1 MVCHSSHPYRG
12 GTCLKTRR
20 SLYDSPWRGIL
31 YLLPGLLTYTLFVLV
46 PVVQTII
53 LGGMEWSG
61 MGAKKFIGLQNYAEL
76 FSDPIFFQSLVNNAT
91 LVLFIMA
98 LPTLLGLF
106 LATIIE
112 LNNFTYRKVFEVAF
126 FMPYILSLVVVG
138 VIWRWIYNPAFG
150 VLNVLL
156 TKVGLPSLTRA
167 WLGDSQTA
175 LASVGF
181 TGTWVHYGFA
191 MVIFLA
197 GYRKISPD
205 LYDAIALD
213 GGGGWQKF
221 RHVALPSLTNE
232 IMVVS
237 VYLFIN
243 SLKTFDLVYVMT
255 KGGPGYAT
263 NVLSLYVFKNAFQY
277 NRNGYAAALAVTLMI
292 IIFSITLLVTQVR
305 KRYEQET

>member
-1 MVCHSSHPYRG
+1 M
-12 GTCLKTRR
+12 
-20 SLYDSPWRGIL
+20 L
-31 YLLPGLLTYTLFVLV
+31 YLLPGLLTYTVFILF
-46 PVVQTII
+46 PVIQTVI
-53 LGGMEWSG
+53 LGSMEWNG
-61 MGAKKFIGLQNYAEL
+61 MGAKKFVGLQNYLEL
-76 FSDPIFFQSLVNNAT
+76 FSDPIFFQSLSNNAV
-91 LVLFIMA
+91 LVLFIMV

-112 LNNFTYRKVFEVAF
+112 LNNFTYRKLFEVAF

-150 VLNVLL
+150 VLNQLL
-156 TKVGLPSLTRA
+156 NRVGLSSLGRA

-197 GYRKISPD
+197 GYRKISPS
-205 LYDAIALD
+205 LYDAVALD
-213 GGGGWQKF
+213 GGNGWHKF
-221 RHVALPSLTNE
+221 WYVALPSLTNE

-277 NRNGYAAALAVTLMI
+277 NRNGYAAALAVTLML
-292 IIFSITLLVTQVR
+292 IIFTITLVVTQVR
-305 KRYEQET
+305 KRYEQNS

>member
-1 MVCHSSHPYRG
+1 MKSH
-12 GTCLKTRR
+12 R

-31 YLLPGLLTYTLFVLV
+31 YLLPGFLTYTLFVLI

-53 LGGMEWSG
+53 LGSMEWSG
-61 MGAKKFIGLQNYAEL
+61 MGEKKFVGLQNYLEL
-76 FSDPIFFQSLVNNAT
+76 FSDPIFFQSLANNAL
-91 LVLFIMA
+91 LVLYIMA

-156 TKVGLPSLTRA
+156 AKVGLPFLGRA

-205 LYDAIALD
+205 LYDAVSLD
-213 GGGGWQKF
+213 GGNGLHKF
-221 RHVALPSLTNE
+221 WYVALPSLTNE

-292 IIFSITLLVTQVR
+292 IIFSITLMVTQVR
-305 KRYEQET
+305 KRYEQNA

>member
-1 MVCHSSHPYRG
+1 MKSH
-12 GTCLKTRR
+12 R
-20 SLYDSPWRGIL
+20 SLYDSTWRGIL
-31 YLLPGLLTYTLFVLV
+31 YLLPGLITYTLFILV

-53 LGGMEWSG
+53 MGSMEWSG
-61 MGAKKFIGLQNYAEL
+61 LGAKQFIGLQNYQKI
-76 FSDPIFFQSLVNNAT
+76 FTDPIFFQSLGNNAT
-91 LVLFIMA
+91 LVVYIMA
-98 LPTLLGLF
+98 LPLLLGLF

-112 LNNFTYRKVFEVAF
+112 LNNFTYRKLFEVAF

-150 VLNVLL
+150 VLNAFF
-156 TKVGLPSLTRA
+156 TTIGLPFLGQA
-167 WLGDSQTA
+167 WLGDSKTA

-197 GYRKISPD
+197 GYRKISPS
-205 LYDAIALD
+205 LYDAVALD
-213 GGGGWQKF
+213 GGNGWHKF
-221 RHVALPSLTNE
+221 RHVGLPSLTNE
-232 IMVVS
+232 IMVVL

-277 NRNGYAAALAVTLMI
+277 NRNGYAAALAVTLML
-292 IIFSITLLVTQVR
+292 IIFSITLVVTQVR
-305 KRYEQET
+305 KQYEQNT

>member
-1 MVCHSSHPYRG
+1 MKSH
-12 GTCLKTRR
+12 R

-31 YLLPGLLTYTLFVLV
+31 YLLPGLLLYVLFVLV

-53 LGGMEWSG
+53 LGSMEWSG
-61 MGAKKFIGLQNYAEL
+61 MGAKRFVGLQNYAEL
-76 FSDPIFFQSLVNNAT
+76 FGDPIFFQSLANNAT
-91 LVLFIMA
+91 LVLFIMV

-112 LNNFTYRKVFEVAF
+112 LNNFTTRKVFEVAF

-156 TKVGLPSLTRA
+156 TKMGLPFLTQA

-175 LASVGF
+175 LASVGI

-213 GGGGWQKF
+213 GGGGWAKF

-292 IIFSITLLVTQVR
+292 IIFSITVMVTQVR
-305 KRYEQET
+305 KRYAEKI

>member
-1 MVCHSSHPYRG
+1 M
-12 GTCLKTRR
+12 KTHR
-20 SLYDSPWRGIL
+20 SLYDATWRGIL
-31 YLLPGLLTYTLFVLV
+31 YLLPGLLTYTLFILI
-46 PVVQTII
+46 PVVQTIT
-53 LGGMEWSG
+53 LGSMEWSG
-61 MGAKKFIGLQNYAEL
+61 MGAKKFVGLQNYLEL
-76 FSDPIFFQSLVNNAT
+76 FSDPIFFQSLGNNAK

-112 LNNFTYRKVFEVAF
+112 LNKLTFRKLYEVVF

-150 VLNVLL
+150 VLNAML
-156 TKVGLPSLTRA
+156 TKVGLPFLGQA
-167 WLGDSQTA
+167 WLGDSKTA
-175 LASVGF
+175 LASVGL

-197 GYRKISPD
+197 GYRKISPY
-205 LYDAIALD
+205 LYDAVALD
-213 GGGGWQKF
+213 GGNGWHKF
-221 RHVALPSLTNE
+221 WYVAVPSLTNE
-232 IMVVS
+232 IMVVA

-277 NRNGYAAALAVTLMI
+277 NRNGYAAALAVTLML
-292 IIFSITLLVTQVR
+292 IIFSITLVVTQMR
-305 KRYEQET
+305 KRYEQNI

>member
-1 MVCHSSHPYRG
+1 MKSH
-12 GTCLKTRR
+12 R

-31 YLLPGLLTYTLFVLV
+31 YLLPGLLLYILFVLV

-53 LGGMEWSG
+53 LGSMEWSG
-61 MGAKKFIGLQNYAEL
+61 MGAKRFVGLQNYAEL
-76 FSDPIFFQSLVNNAT
+76 FGDPIFFQSLANNAT
-91 LVLFIMA
+91 LVLFIMV

-112 LNNFTYRKVFEVAF
+112 LNNFTTRKVFEVAF

-156 TKVGLPSLTRA
+156 TKMGLPFLTQA

-175 LASVGF
+175 LASVGI

-213 GGGGWQKF
+213 GGGGWAKF

-292 IIFSITLLVTQVR
+292 IIFSITVMVTQVR
-305 KRYEQET
+305 KRYAEKI

>member
-1 MVCHSSHPYRG
+1 MKSH
-12 GTCLKTRR
+12 R
-20 SLYDSPWRGIL
+20 SLYDCPWRGIL
-31 YLLPGLLTYTLFVLV
+31 YLLPGLLTYTLFILV

-53 LGGMEWSG
+53 LGSMEWSG
-61 MGAKKFIGLQNYAEL
+61 LGAKQFVGFQNYVKL
-76 FSDPIFFQSLVNNAT
+76 FSDPIFFQSLANNAI

-150 VLNVLL
+150 VLNALL
-156 TKVGLPSLTRA
+156 TKVGLPFLAQA
-167 WLGDSQTA
+167 WLGDSHTA

-197 GYRKISPD
+197 GYRKISPS
-205 LYDAIALD
+205 LYDAVALD
-213 GGGGWQKF
+213 GGSGWHKF
-221 RHVALPSLTNE
+221 WYVALPSLTNE

-277 NRNGYAAALAVTLMI
+277 NRNGYAAALAVTLML
-292 IIFSITLLVTQVR
+292 IIFVITLGVTQMR
-305 KRYEQET
+305 KLYEKNS

>member
-1 MVCHSSHPYRG
+1 MKSH
-12 GTCLKTRR
+12 R

-31 YLLPGLLTYTLFVLV
+31 YLLPGLLLYVLFVLV

-53 LGGMEWSG
+53 LGSMEWSG
-61 MGAKKFIGLQNYAEL
+61 MGAKRFVGLQNYAEL
-76 FSDPIFFQSLVNNAT
+76 FGDPIFFQSLANNAT
-91 LVLFIMA
+91 LVLFIMV

-112 LNNFTYRKVFEVAF
+112 LNNFTSRKVFEVAF

-156 TKVGLPSLTRA
+156 TKMGLPFLTQA

-175 LASVGF
+175 LASVGI

-213 GGGGWQKF
+213 GGGGWAKF

-292 IIFSITLLVTQVR
+292 IIFSITVMVTQVR
-305 KRYEQET
+305 KRYAEKI

>member
-1 MVCHSSHPYRG
+1 MKSH
-12 GTCLKTRR
+12 R

-31 YLLPGLLTYTLFVLV
+31 YLLPGLLLYILFVLV

-53 LGGMEWSG
+53 LGSMEWSG
-61 MGAKKFIGLQNYAEL
+61 MGAKRFVGLQNYAEL
-76 FSDPIFFQSLVNNAT
+76 FGDPIFFQSLANNAT
-91 LVLFIMA
+91 LVLFIMV

-112 LNNFTYRKVFEVAF
+112 LNNFTSRKVFEVAF

-156 TKVGLPSLTRA
+156 TKMGLPFLTQA

-175 LASVGF
+175 LASVGI

-213 GGGGWQKF
+213 GGGGWAKF

-292 IIFSITLLVTQVR
+292 IIFSITVMVTQVR
-305 KRYEQET
+305 KRYAEKI